1 MTSDNDLCVEIRA
14 EIARQRGSRA
24 DAIDVQVLEGIV
36 TLTGTL
42 PSDLDRWNLRDAVIG
57 MAGVKRLID
66 ETMTAPDPSLRS
78 SDSDI
83 AKAWFPP
90 V

>member
-1 MTSDNDLCVEIRA
+1 MTSENDLCVEIRA

-66 ETMTAPDPSLRS
+66 ETMTAPEPSLRS
-78 SDSDI
+78 PDADI
-83 AKAWFPP
+83 AKPWFPP